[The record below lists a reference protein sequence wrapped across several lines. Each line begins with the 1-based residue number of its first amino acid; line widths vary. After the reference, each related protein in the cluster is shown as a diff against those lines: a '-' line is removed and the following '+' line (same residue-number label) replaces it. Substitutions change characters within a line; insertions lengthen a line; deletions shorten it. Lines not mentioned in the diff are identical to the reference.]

1 MQTKRF
7 TRLFFKILSTS
18 IFTVF
23 FLSCAENKEATTVV
37 VTKNDVAMDIP
48 TDTTDEIPV
57 YDFATLQPEL
67 YSKTSS
73 IKIVN
78 FWAMWCVPCIKE
90 LPYLEEYA
98 ATHPEVELTLIS
110 LDFPEDIDT
119 KLKPFL
125 KKKNIQSKVILLDA
139 PDANSWIDKVSPSW
153 SGAIPF
159 TILSTNE
166 ISTNEKRSYLERTF
180 ESVEDVSIEINK
192 LQL

>member
-1 MQTKRF
+1 MTAISIK
-7 TRLFFKILSTS
+7 KIYLLCLMPV
-18 IFTVF
+18 IL
-23 FLSCAENKEATTVV
+23 LSCVEKDKNPTVV

-159 TILSTNE
+159 TILSTND
-166 ISTNEKRSYLERTF
+166 KRSYLERTF